1 MKDKRDLW
9 EIENLANMEA
19 RGRVAR
25 IMTSYTGGGY
35 RMDGRTH
42 DVRTYVV
49 VNFVTSYVGAVTT
62 GFSSVPEIW
71 CRVLV

>member
-35 RMDGRTH
+35 GSWYGRT
-42 DVRTYVV
+42 V
-49 VNFVTSYVGAVTT
+49 VNFVTSYMGAVTT